1 MARYSISENILTR
14 MGDALRVHFGD
25 YKTEGTT
32 EFKSETPLVFNTPN
46 FTSFEGN
53 TESIYWVRSESKIS
67 FYAHTFIFHGAASIK
82 VAISYNTGVHSSG
95 DSPISEFI
103 WIAPGLHKR
112 YDAHE
117 PGEYLQYTSAE
128 ENADGWYYCWICGST
143 DVHINNQGKIVCS
156 HCYDVDTDGSKIYDT
171 EAWFQPSP
179 LTYEEYEFQGDSIT
193 VYPEFYDDTYTN
205 GFYMEIR
212 AYDADGNELKMYD
225 LTTGK
230 IPNEWSPEEMI
241 TAVEK
246 LNYFPNG
253 EEVEF

>member
-46 FTSFEGN
+46 FIGFEGN
-53 TESIYWVRSESKIS
+53 DPADPIYWVRSESKIS

-82 VAISYNTGVHSSG
+82 VAISYNTGVHTSG
-95 DSPISEFI
+95 DAPISEFI
-103 WIAPGLHKR
+103 WIAEGLHKR

-117 PGEYLQYTSAE
+117 PGKYLQYTSAE
-128 ENADGWYYCWICGST
+128 ENADGWYECWVCGSKNIFLNVNEVLECA
-143 DVHINNQGKIVCS
+143 DCGASNFNGNASIVWRE
-156 HCYDVDTDGSKIYDT
+156 SKC
-171 EAWFQPSP
+171 
-179 LTYEEYEFQGDSIT
+179 TYEEYEFQGDSIT
-193 VYPEFYDDTYTN
+193 IYPEFYDDTYSN

-212 AYDADGNELKMYD
+212 AYDEDGNELKMYD

-230 IPNEWSPEEMI
+230 LPNSYSPEEMI
-241 TAVEK
+241 TAIEK

>member
-46 FTSFEGN
+46 YTSFEGN

-82 VAISYNTGVHSSG
+82 VAISYNTGVHTSG

-117 PGEYLQYTSAE
+117 PGEYLQYTSE
-128 ENADGWYYCWICGST
+128 EERRDGWHECWVCGSKNIFLNIHEALECA
-143 DVHINNQGKIVCS
+143 DCGASNFNGNASIVWR
-156 HCYDVDTDGSKIYDT
+156 T
-171 EAWFQPSP
+171 PSC
-179 LTYEEYEFQGDSIT
+179 TYEEYEFQGDTIT
-193 VYPEFYDDTYTN
+193 VYPEFYDDTYEN

-212 AYDADGNELKMYD
+212 AYDADGNELTKYD

-241 TAVEK
+241 TAIEK

-253 EEVEF
+253 EEVKF